1 MIKLYI
7 VDDHVLI
14 REGVKDFFDE
24 AEDISIIG
32 EAGTGEQML
41 EDPRIFDADMIVL
54 DVSMPGKGGKE
65 TMMEL
70 KQKIPEKPVVF
81 FSVHHDKNI
90 ANELMDL
97 GAAGYI
103 TKDTKPEEIIDVIR
117 RINNGEKYI
126 SPTTSFDFDF

>member
-41 EDPRIFDADMIVL
+41 EDPQIYNADMIIL

-70 KQKIPEKPVVF
+70 KEKMLEKPIVF
-81 FSVHHDKNI
+81 FSVHHDKRI

-103 TKDTKPEEIIDVIR
+103 TKDTKPEEIINIIR
-117 RINNGEKYI
+117 NISKGEKYI